1 MTTPQL
7 RGYAR
12 PGMVQDRV
20 ALVTGGTSGIGA
32 AICRRLADEGA
43 ASIAAGFWGFNE
55 RAEKFQADMA
65 AQYPDLRVTLHEGDM
80 SLPDDCRRMVAE
92 VIDQHGR
99 LDILVN
105 DAGMTMDRTVAKM
118 TDDAWNKVIAVN
130 LSGTFFVTQAAMAH
144 MIERGTGRIVTISS
158 LSGEIG
164 VIGQANYSASK
175 AGLFGL
181 TKVLAKEAI
190 FQLNRAGKPFGDGMG
205 LTVNAITPGFIATDM
220 VAAMPEKAVEAA
232 KATIPVGR
240 LGKPED
246 IARAVAFLAA
256 DESSFITGQIW
267 SVNGGMDM

>member
-1 MTTPQL
+1 MTTPHL
-7 RGYAR
+7 REHAR
-12 PGMVQDRV
+12 AGMVQDRV

-55 RAEKFQADMA
+55 RAEKFQADMTA
-65 AQYPDLRVTLHEGDM
+65 EYPDLRVTLHEGDM
-80 SLPDDCRRMVAE
+80 SVPDDCRRMVAE
-92 VIDQHGR
+92 VIEQHGR

-105 DAGMTMDRTVAKM
+105 DAGMTIDRTVAKM

-144 MIERGTGRIVTISS
+144 MVERGTGRIVTISS

-181 TKVLAKEAI
+181 TKTLAREAI
-190 FQLNRAGKPFGDGMG
+190 FQLNRAGKPFGDGVG
-205 LTVNAITPGFIATDM
+205 LTVNAITPGFVATEM
-220 VAAMPEKAVEAA
+220 TAAMPEKAIEAA
-232 KATIPVGR
+232 KATIPCGR
-240 LGKPED
+240 LGRPED
-246 IARAVAFLAA
+246 IARLAAFLAA
-256 DESSFITGQIW
+256 DEASYITGQIW
-267 SVNGGMDM
+267 SVNGGLDM